1 MVGRV
6 MSVAR
11 ADLALLA
18 TRLCRQLHRGGLA
31 VGPERA
37 GWLVSAVLAVEP
49 VTIEQL
55 YWCAAATLTT
65 SRQDRAVFD
74 AIFDATFGGFGE
86 LASDRGD
93 PSSPGR
99 RAPVPPAQAS
109 AGVEAGIGLEGCQG
123 QSKDAGGDS
132 GGGTPRRTYLVAS
145 RASALERL
153 SGRDFATL
161 GPDELIALRLAGT
174 RLRDALPARRS
185 RRVRRGSRGRRLDV
199 RATLRA
205 SRHTGGEPLRQVR
218 RVRSLRRRRLVLLL
232 DISGSMASYARA
244 YLQLLQGASALAGAE
259 VFSFATRLT
268 RLTRVLRETTAA
280 QALSRAGSTAPDW
293 SGGTRIGS
301 SLEQLL
307 DLYGRRGMVRGAVV
321 VVVSDGWECG
331 ETPVL
336 AEQMARLSR
345 LAYQVI
351 WANPRQVAPGYEPT
365 VGGMAAA
372 LPYCDAFVSG
382 HSLDAVEELMALW
395 ESSRHRNRR

>member
-1 MVGRV
+1 MSTGRG
-6 MSVAR
+6 
-11 ADLALLA
+11 DLALLA
-18 TRLCRQLHRGGLA
+18 TRLCWRLHRGGLA

-49 VTIEQL
+49 VTVEEL

-65 SRQDRAVFD
+65 NRQDRAVFD
-74 AIFDATFGGFGE
+74 AIFSATFGGLGE
-86 LASDRGD
+86 LANDRGD
-93 PSSPGR
+93 PRSPGR
-99 RAPVPPAQAS
+99 GAPEPLPQAS
-109 AGVEAGIGLEGCQG
+109 AGVEAGTGLDGCPG
-123 QSKDAGGDS
+123 GSREAGGDIA
-132 GGGTPRRTYLVAS
+132 GGTLRRTHLVAS

-161 GPDELIALRLAGT
+161 GPDELLALRMAGT
-174 RLRDALPARRS
+174 RLRGALPARRS
-185 RRVRRGSRGRRLDV
+185 RRVHQGSRGRRLDV

-205 SRHTGGEPLRQVR
+205 SRHTGGEALRQVR
-218 RVRSLRRRRLVLLL
+218 RVRSVRPRRLVMLL
-232 DISGSMASYARA
+232 DISGSMAPYARA
-244 YLQLLQGASALAGAE
+244 YLQLLQGASTLVGAE

-280 QALSRAGSTAPDW
+280 DALSRAGSTAPDW

-345 LAYQVI
+345 LAHQVI
-351 WANPRQVAPGYEPT
+351 WANPRRVAPGYEPT

-382 HSLDAVEELMALW
+382 HSLDAVEELVALW
-395 ESSRHRNRR
+395 ERSRHRDRR